1 MSTTK
6 RYWQDLGELSDA
18 PQVPANEFSTPLP
31 FAEALGDK
39 SLTGATTGRRDFL
52 KFLGFSLSA
61 ATLAACE
68 TPVIKSIPYV
78 NKPEDITPGVAN
90 WYASTYYDG
99 EDYGSVLVKTREGR
113 PIHIKGNPRFGV
125 NRNPSGKK
133 GSINARINSSV
144 ITLYDSRRAQGPMM
158 REGENQWKQVD
169 WAMAD
174 KAIGENLAKI
184 SAGGKRIVLLTDTV
198 ISPSAKQAIDLFKN
212 RIGGTALAQGS
223 DDGLSV
229 QVGSKV
235 DHVQYDTISY
245 SGVTSANQK
254 SFGQRVFPTYDMA
267 KADVLVSVNADFL
280 SGWGLTTENSWQY
293 AVRRRPEDT
302 TADKPMS
309 RHWQFEAR
317 MSLSGANADQRVMI
331 RPSQVPAVVMAL
343 HDAVARKTGGA
354 AVGGGAVEDVAEH
367 IEKCAAE
374 LAAAKGKSLVI
385 CGHNDEGT
393 QIIVNSINTMLGNYG
408 STIDLAN
415 HSWLK
420 QGDDA
425 AVQQLVKDMNAGSVG
440 AVLIAGVN
448 PVYSL
453 PNGAEFAAGLK
464 KVGLSVSFSGH
475 RDETAS
481 LCSSIC
487 PDHHWLESWNDF
499 MPKPGHYALAQP
511 AITPLFNTRQWP
523 ETLLTWSGAPGN
535 YHDHI
540 KNVWQAAMTGRPDM
554 PVDFSTAWNQSV
566 HDGGYAAY
574 TNAPAAVTFAGNLS
588 DAATMAKGSVN
599 AAATGENDY
608 EVQLYTKESVGSGL
622 HANNPWLQEM
632 PDPITKVT
640 WDNYVCMAPA
650 DLLKLADKKHVRELR
665 IGQQDQAYVVKV
677 TVNGVA
683 LELPAVPVP
692 GQTPKTVSVA
702 LGYGRGANGEE
713 VGRAACLTND
723 DGSPAPIGKNAYPWT
738 RISNGSVNYIA
749 AGSLEGTTARYDM
762 GLTQTQLTG
771 MDRESIIKETTFAA
785 WSAHDPKGEKDE
797 HNRYNEPEMLAV
809 HEDVNHDGRIDAHD
823 KKPATEFNLWT
834 DHPVAEVGHHWS
846 MAIDLN
852 SCIGCGACVTA
863 CISEN
868 NVPVVGKD
876 EVRRSR
882 DMHWMRIDRYYSSDM
897 THKKGKA
904 DHVGKIDRFLA
915 MEEPS
920 LVSTKVFFMPVMC
933 QHCNHAPCETVCP
946 VAATTHSNEGLNMMA
961 YNRCI
966 GTRYCANNCPY
977 KVRRFNWF
985 NYVTEKFGEVN
996 PAWDALGRMVLNPDV
1011 VVRSR
1016 GVIEKCTM
1024 CVQQIQAGKFAA
1036 MKAGTPVKDGAI
1048 ETACSAGCPTN
1059 AITFG
1064 DMNDK
1069 NSRVKAIVESERA
1082 YHMLEEIGVQ
1092 PNVSYLAKVWNRE
1105 EEPEEDVAVTE
1116 EAHP

>member
-18 PQVPANEFSTPLP
+18 PQVPTNEFNTPLP
-31 FAEALGDK
+31 LAEALGDK
-39 SLTGATTGRRDFL
+39 SLTGSTTGRRDFL

-68 TPVIKSIPYV
+68 TPVVKSIPYV

-125 NRNPSGKK
+125 NLNGKK

-144 ITLYDSRRAQGPMM
+144 ITLYDSMRVQGPMM
-158 REGENQWKQVD
+158 REGEDSWTGMD
-169 WAMAD
+169 WIQTD
-174 KAIGENLAKI
+174 KAIGDNLSKI
-184 SAGGKRIVLLTDTV
+184 AASGKKVVLLTNTV
-198 ISPSAKQAIDLFKN
+198 ISPSAKAAIAAFKAKL
-212 RIGGTALAQGS
+212 GGAPEPAA
-223 DDGLSV
+223 DGTTVAPASSNV
-229 QVGSKV
+229 E
-235 DHVQYDTISY
+235 HIQYDTISY
-245 SGVTSANQK
+245 SGVTNANAK
-254 SFGQRVFPTYDMA
+254 SFGQRVFPTYNMGN
-267 KADVLVSVNADFL
+267 ADVLVSVNADFL
-280 SGWGLTTENSWQY
+280 SGWGITTENTGQY
-293 AVRRRPEDT
+293 ASRRRPEDA
-302 TADKPMS
+302 TAEKPMS

-317 MSLSGANADQRVMI
+317 MSLSGANADKRVMI
-331 RPSQVPAVVMAL
+331 KPSQVPAVVLAL
-343 HDAVARKTGGA
+343 HDAVAKKTGGA
-354 AVGGGAVEDVAEH
+354 TVGGGAVEGATELID
-367 IEKCAAE
+367 KCAAE
-374 LAAAKGKSLVI
+374 LVAAKGKSLVI

-393 QIIVNSINTMLGNYG
+393 QTIVNSINMMLGNYG

-425 AVQQLVKDMNAGSVG
+425 AVQQLVKDMNAGSIG

-475 RDETAS
+475 RDETAN

-540 KNVWQAAMTGRPDM
+540 KNTWQAAMTGRPDM
-554 PVDFSTAWNQSV
+554 PIDFSAAWNNSV
-566 HDGGYAAY
+566 HEGGYSAY
-574 TNAPAAVTFAGNLS
+574 TNAPVAVTFAGNV
-588 DAATMAKGSVN
+588 AE
-599 AAATGENDY
+599 AAASAKKSAEGAGEW
-608 EVQLYTKESVGSGL
+608 EVQLYTKESIGSGL

-640 WDNYVCMAPA
+640 WDNYICMAPS
-650 DLLKLADKKHVRELR
+650 DMLELTGKEHVRDLR
-665 IGQQDQAYVVKV
+665 IGEQDKAYVVKV
-677 TVNGVA
+677 TVNGAA

-713 VGRAACLTND
+713 VGRAACLKSD
-723 DGSPAPIGKNAYPWT
+723 DGGAAPIGKNAYPWT
-738 RISNGSVNYIA
+738 RISNGSVSYTT
-749 AGSLEGTTARYDM
+749 GGTLEGTSAMYEM

-771 MDRESIIKETTFAA
+771 MDRESIIKETTFAS
-785 WSAHDPKGEKDE
+785 WSE
-797 HNRYNEPEMLAV
+797 HKPRDTYNKLVMLSV
-809 HEDVNHDGRIDAHD
+809 HEDVNHDGQVNAHD
-823 KKPATEFNLWT
+823 KVPATEVNLWG
-834 DHPVAEVGHHWS
+834 DHPVAEVGHHWG

-852 SCIGCGACVTA
+852 SCIGCGACITA
-863 CISEN
+863 CNSEN

-897 THKKGKA
+897 THEKGKA
-904 DHVGKIDRFLA
+904 DHVGKIDRYLA

-920 LVSTKVFFMPVMC
+920 NSPSVFFMPVMC

-1024 CVQQIQAGKFAA
+1024 CVQQIQTGKYAA
-1036 MKAGTPVKDGAI
+1036 KKAGTPVKDGAI

-1069 NSRVKAIVESERA
+1069 NSKVKAIAESERA

-1092 PNVSYLAKVWNRE
+1092 PNISYLVKVRNRE
-1105 EEPEEDVAVTE
+1105 EEIVLAQAAVTE
-1116 EAHP
+1116 EAHH

>member
-18 PQVPANEFSTPLP
+18 PQVPTAEFNTPLP
-31 FAEALGDK
+31 LTEALGDAG
-39 SLTGATTGRRDFL
+39 LTGSTTGRRDFL

-125 NRNPSGKK
+125 NRNPGGKK

-144 ITLYDSRRAQGPMM
+144 ITLYDSMRLKGPEM
-158 REGENQWKQVD
+158 REGESSWTAVD

-174 KAIGENLAKI
+174 KAIGENLSKVAA
-184 SAGGKRIVLLTDTV
+184 SGKKVVLLTNTV
-198 ISPSAKQAIDLFKN
+198 ISPSAKAAINAFKTKF
-212 RIGGTALAQGS
+212 GGAAAPAAEGAAPAAS
-223 DDGLSV
+223 NV
-229 QVGSKV
+229 E
-235 DHVQYDTISY
+235 HVQYDTISY
-245 SGVTSANQK
+245 SGVTNANLK
-254 SFGQRVFPTYDMA
+254 SFGKRVFPSYDLG
-267 KADVLVSVNADFL
+267 KADVLVSVGADFL
-280 SGWGLTTENSWQY
+280 SGWGITTENTWQY
-293 AVRRRPEDT
+293 TSRRRPEDA
-302 TADKPMS
+302 TAEKPMS

-317 MSLSGANADQRVMI
+317 MSLSGANADKRVMI
-331 RPSQVPAVVMAL
+331 KPSQVPAVVLAL
-343 HDAVARKTGGA
+343 HDAVAKKTGGA
-354 AVGGGAVEDVAEH
+354 SAGGGAVEGAAEH
-367 IEKCAAE
+367 IEQCAAE
-374 LAAAKGKSLVI
+374 LVAAKGKSLVI

-393 QIIVNSINTMLGNYG
+393 QTVVNSINVMLGNYG
-408 STIDLAN
+408 NTIDLAN

-425 AVQQLVKDMNAGSVG
+425 AVQQLVKDMNAGSIG

-523 ETLLTWSGAPGN
+523 ETLLTWSGATGN

-540 KNVWQAAMTGRPDM
+540 KGVWQAAMTGRPDM
-554 PVDFSTAWNQSV
+554 PIDFANAWNQSV

-574 TNAPAAVTFAGNLS
+574 TNAPEVAVFAGNLG
-588 DAATMAKGSVN
+588 DAAASAKKSAE
-599 AAATGENDY
+599 AAGEW

-632 PDPITKVT
+632 PDPITKAT

-650 DLLKLADKKHVRELR
+650 DLLELTGKKHVRDLR
-665 IGQQDQAYVVKV
+665 IGEQDLAYVVKV
-677 TVNGVA
+677 TVNGAA

-702 LGYGRGANGEE
+702 LGYGRGANGAE
-713 VGRAACLTND
+713 VGRAACLKNE
-723 DGSPAPIGKNAYPWT
+723 DGGAAPIGKNAYPWT
-738 RISNGSVNYIA
+738 RISNGSVSYAN
-749 AGSLEGTTARYDM
+749 AGTVEGTPARYEM

-797 HNRYNEPEMLAV
+797 KNGYNEPEMLAV
-809 HEDVNHDGRIDAHD
+809 HEDVNHDGKVNAHD
-823 KKPATEFNLWT
+823 KVPATSVNLWG
-834 DHPVAEVGHHWS
+834 DHPVAEVGHHWG
-846 MAIDLN
+846 MTIDLS

-863 CISEN
+863 CNSEN
-868 NVPVVGKD
+868 NIPVVGKD

-882 DMHWMRIDRYYSSDM
+882 DMHWMRIDRYYSSD
-897 THKKGKA
+897 TRWEAGREA
-904 DHVGKIDRFLA
+904 GEGKIDLYRK

-920 LVSTKVFFMPVMC
+920 ASPKVFFMPVMC

-985 NYVTEKFGEVN
+985 NYVTEKFGAVN

-1016 GVIEKCTM
+1016 GVIEKCSL
-1024 CVQQIQAGKFAA
+1024 CVQQIQAGKLAA
-1036 MKAGTPVKDGAI
+1036 KKAGTPVKDGSI
-1048 ETACSAGCPTN
+1048 ETACSAGCPVN

-1064 DMNDK
+1064 DLNDK
-1069 NSRVKAIVESERA
+1069 DSKVLAIANSERA

-1092 PNVSYLAKVWNRE
+1092 PNISYLAKVWNRE
-1105 EEPEEDVAVTE
+1105 EEPEMEVAETTE
-1116 EAHP
+1116 EAHH